1 MTLRTGAMVVCLWVI
16 PLCAVG
22 APRAQLLYQGG
33 LTELSGRPVE
43 GQLAMVFRL
52 YAESDGGEAL
62 WEEIHQVVVENGRYA
77 VQLGSL
83 VPFADELFSRDALYL
98 GVTVATNSEMRPRL
112 PFFGVPWAIE
122 AETATVAQSVADD
135 VTLNR
140 LLIRGVGEVIDAQG
154 RWVGPGGTQG
164 PAGATGAPGASGG
177 TGAAGATGG
186 TGAAGSQG
194 PQGAAGKNSVTAIQ
208 RAVSAISQPITS
220 ASYVDV
226 SDLVLNV
233 TTATGE
239 ALLITLSTP
248 FENSKK
254 ATVTFAVV
262 VDGTVVFEM
271 PQETS
276 VNNIQNVHLQYVTD
290 VLAAGAKTITI
301 QAKTSTGTLKVPNSA
316 TPVGTAILIVQRL
329 LI

>member
-1 MTLRTGAMVVCLWVI
+1 MTLRTGAMAACLWVV

-22 APRAQLLYQGG
+22 APRAQLLYQGA
-33 LTELSGRPVE
+33 LTDLDGRPVE

-52 YAESDGGEAL
+52 YAESDGSEAL
-62 WEEIHQVVVENGRYA
+62 WEEIHQVVVEHGRYV

-83 VPFADELFSRDALYL
+83 VPFTDGLFNRDALYL
-98 GVTVATNSEMRPRL
+98 GVTVGSNSEMRPRL
-112 PFFGVPWAIE
+112 PFFGVPWAVE
-122 AETATVAQSVADD
+122 AETAVVARSVADD
-135 VTLNR
+135 VVLNR
-140 LLIRGVGEVIDAQG
+140 LLIRGMGEVIDAQG
-154 RWVGPGGTQG
+154 RWVGPGGAQG
-164 PAGATGAPGASGG
+164 STGA
-177 TGAAGATGG
+177 

-194 PQGAAGKNSVTAIQ
+194 PQGAGSQGPQGVAGKNSVTGIQ
-208 RAVSAISQPITS
+208 RAVSAAAQSITS

-226 SDLVLNV
+226 TDLVLNV

-290 VLAAGAKTITI
+290 VLSAGTSTVTI
-301 QAKTSTGTLKVPNSA
+301 QAKTSTGTLKVPNSTA
-316 TPVGTAILIVQRL
+316 PAGTAILIVQRL